1 MKIDKLSALFGAY
14 KPAAQSANEQ
24 SESLKTTNQQD
35 AAKVSVSSYEES
47 SSARAEK
54 IKQLKDKHD
63 SGTLRYDSE
72 KVAVALV
79 RDLGI

>member
-14 KPAAQSANEQ
+14 KPAAQPANEQ
-24 SESLKTTNQQD
+24 TESLKTVQQD

-47 SSARAEK
+47 ASSRAEK
-54 IKQLKDKHD
+54 IKQLKEKNEA
-63 SGTLRYDSE
+63 GTLRYDSE